1 MPSPIQMKSALG
13 QKKKFKFLLNGS
25 KLTFAKIERQ
35 LASPMISLETDLK
48 DSSIKTRKLI
58 LHTPD
63 DDERPVYIS
72 GNFNNWATQDYRF
85 KMKKIDEGKYEFEFP
100 EEEIFQGELIYK
112 FTKGDWS
119 EVEID
124 RYGNRTPNRIWSD
137 SKTSRIEKVAKW
149 RKNWLPYRPSQLP
162 KIHLISE
169 EFEIP
174 QLNKKR
180 KIWALLPHDY
190 ESSDEHYPVLYLQDA
205 QNLFNENAEFGNW
218 QIDKKLAVMSDY
230 GIGKIIII
238 AVEHAESER
247 IQEYNVG
254 KTLLGKGQG
263 KQYIRFITDT
273 LKPFVDKTFRT
284 KPEREHT
291 GIGGSSM
298 GGLVSIFS
306 GLIYPEVFGK
316 LMVFSPS
323 LWVIP
328 KIKLGFL
335 DFFDPQETRLYLYA
349 GGDESETMVEHVS
362 KLRKRLLKR
371 ESLQGKMKIRLSIN
385 EQGKHNESYWSDEF
399 PKAIEWLF
407 FSNKEE

>member
-1 MPSPIQMKSALG
+1 MYYFSISDSDSFHFNMNSKTIHVSPDKSLRA
-13 QKKKFKFLLNGS
+13 KRLNLS
-25 KLTFAKIERQ
+25 
-35 LASPMISLETDLK
+35 
-48 DSSIKTRKLI
+48 
-58 LHTPD
+58 TPD
-63 DDERPVYIS
+63 DDDRPVYIS
-72 GNFNNWATQDYRF
+72 GDFNGWKTQDSKFLMR
-85 KMKKIDEGKYEFEFP
+85 KISKGKYEFEFP
-100 EEEIFQGELIYK
+100 QGKEFQQELTYK

-124 RYGNRTPNRIWSD
+124 QYGNKTPNRHWND
-137 SKTSRIEKVAKW
+137 EKLLRTEKVAKW

-174 QLNKKR
+174 QLNKTR

-190 ESSDEHYPVLYLQDA
+190 DTSEESYPVLYLQDA
-205 QNLFNENAEFGNW
+205 QNLFNENADFGNW
-218 QIDKKLAVMSDY
+218 EIDKKLAVMSDY

-238 AVEHAESER
+238 AVAHAESER
-247 IQEYNVG
+247 LQEYNVG
-254 KTLLGKGQG
+254 QTLLGAGSG
-263 KQYIRFITDT
+263 KQYIRFLTDT

-284 KPEREHT
+284 RSDREST

-335 DFFDPQETRLYLYA
+335 DFFEPSETRLYLYA
-349 GGDESETMVEHVS
+349 GGDESDTMISHVT
-362 KLRKRLLKR
+362 KLQKRLLKR

-385 EQGKHNESYWSDEF
+385 MDGKHNEVYWSDEF

-407 FSNKEE
+407 FSNSES

>member
-1 MPSPIQMKSALG
+1 MRAEKNIEMSTDQAVHS
-13 QKKKFKFLLNGS
+13 KK
-25 KLTFAKIERQ
+25 I
-35 LASPMISLETDLK
+35 
-48 DSSIKTRKLI
+48 I
-58 LHTPD
+58 LHTPQ
-63 DDERPVYIS
+63 DDERPVFIA
-72 GNFNNWATQDYRF
+72 GNFNNWTTQDRRF
-85 KMKKIDEGKYEFEFP
+85 LMTKTAAGQYEFTFPIDLQP
-100 EEEIFQGELIYK
+100 EEELIYK

-124 RYGNRTPNRIWSD
+124 RYGNRTPNRHWNDNKPI
-137 SKTSRIEKVAKW
+137 KLEKVAKW

-162 KIHLISE
+162 QIHLISE

-174 QLNKKR
+174 QLNKTR

-190 ESSDEHYPVLYLQDA
+190 TTSNEAYPVLYLQDA
-205 QNLFNENAEFGNW
+205 QNLFHENGQFGNW

-247 IQEYNVG
+247 LQEYNVG
-254 KTLLGKGQG
+254 TTVLGTGHG
-263 KQYIRFITDT
+263 KKYIRFITDT
-273 LKPFVDKTFRT
+273 LKPFVDKTYRT
-284 KPEREHT
+284 KPGRDFT

-316 LMVFSPS
+316 LMIFSPS

-335 DFFDPQETRLYLYA
+335 DIFEPMDTRIYLYA
-349 GGDESETMVEHVS
+349 GGDESETMVKHVV
-362 KLRKRLLKR
+362 KFRKRLLKR
-371 ESLQGKMKIRLSIN
+371 ESLQGKMKVRLSIN
-385 EQGKHNESYWSDEF
+385 NEGKHNENYWSDEF

-407 FSNKEE
+407 FSNKED